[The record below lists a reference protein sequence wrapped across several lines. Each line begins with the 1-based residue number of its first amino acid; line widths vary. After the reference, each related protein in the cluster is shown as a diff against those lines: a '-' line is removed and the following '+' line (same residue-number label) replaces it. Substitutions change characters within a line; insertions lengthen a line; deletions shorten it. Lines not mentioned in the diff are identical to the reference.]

1 MAVSKLNAAASGGK
15 TAYRLTLLSGTSW
28 TVPAGVTYINATLI
42 GGGGAGSQSRA
53 ATNTGTAVYVEGQRG
68 LPGARVTT
76 LLSGLTPGNTITY
89 AIGAGGTGG
98 ATYGA
103 GGTTT
108 MTGATSASG
117 GGAASGAT
125 GTQSAGH
132 DNGGGGGS
140 GGGAGSGQSGGG
152 TGGAGAIEI
161 EYWV

>member
-1 MAVSKLNAAASGGK
+1 MGLSTFPAPSAASK
-15 TAYRLTLLSGTSW
+15 TRYAVTLLSGTSY
-28 TVPAGVTYINATLI
+28 TVPTGVTYINATLI

-53 ATNTGTAVYVEGQRG
+53 ATNSGTATYVEGQRG

-76 LLSGLTPGNTITY
+76 LLSGLTPGNTINY
-89 AIGAGGTGG
+89 AIGAGGAGGG
-98 ATYGA
+98 AYGA

-117 GGAASGAT
+117 GSAASGAT
-125 GTQSAGH
+125 GTQSAGY

-140 GGGAGSGQSGGG
+140 GGGPGTGQSGGG